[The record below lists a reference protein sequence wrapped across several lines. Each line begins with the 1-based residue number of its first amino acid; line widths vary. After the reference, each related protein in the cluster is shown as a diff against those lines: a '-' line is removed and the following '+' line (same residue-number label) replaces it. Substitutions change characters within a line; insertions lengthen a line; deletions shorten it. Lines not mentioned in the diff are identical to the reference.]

1 MIKLKN
7 LKVNNEYYIID
18 ENGCYDDAIIKFK
31 VIEKLKG
38 GNKKGHVD
46 VKFLKFI
53 ENNNERDVKYYNDED
68 VMVFADIN
76 PVRPTH
82 ILVVPKEHISD
93 FPKLSDDT
101 MNKLKKILLKMTEE
115 KGLAGKGYRVVLNGG
130 GAQVIDHLHF
140 HLMGPMGLK
149 VGW

>member
-1 MIKLKN
+1 MECVFCKIRDGEIPK
-7 LKVNNEYYIID
+7 
-18 ENGCYDDAIIKFK
+18 KF
-31 VIEKLKG
+31 
-38 GNKKGHVD
+38 D
-46 VKFLKFI
+46 
-53 ENNNERDVKYYNDED
+53 YNDED

-149 VGW
+149 AGW